1 MKNILIISSTKSN
14 NYLLSKNLC
23 DLIDDGVNKNNISL
37 EDYPVPLFVASTYED
52 SKVKYKDIISKIT
65 DELVNADGIIF
76 CAPEY
81 NGSIPPILTNMIA
94 WISVST
100 EYWRDGFSDKI
111 ALIATHSGGPAN
123 KFNIALK
130 NQLEHLGMIVMPR
143 YISVTSTNPLN
154 TESTRKILQQFLKH
168 L

>member
-52 SKVKYKDIISKIT
+52 NKVKYKDIISKIT

-100 EYWRDGFSDKI
+100 EYWRDSFS
-111 ALIATHSGGPAN
+111 N
-123 KFNIALK
+123 
-130 NQLEHLGMIVMPR
+130 
-143 YISVTSTNPLN
+143 
-154 TESTRKILQQFLKH
+154 
-168 L
+168 